1 MLAAMA
7 GLPDEATAQAL
18 PATSTTKPAQA
29 QDSAG
34 RARVA
39 GRIVRVTGG
48 GDRSVA
54 RQWVILHG
62 IGTTGGHAIDSTR
75 TAADGSFMLRYDRGT
90 DSTAQY
96 FISTVHHGIA
106 YVSGVLPPN
115 ATPDDA
121 TLTVFDTSSAAI
133 PLTVRGRHLLVFA
146 PADDPRRRVAEIYD
160 LSNDTTVTRIAT
172 ERSGPLWS
180 AGVPAAAQDFS
191 SGPEMLSNEAI
202 KLAAG
207 RVVAYAPVAPG
218 LKRIA
223 FTYALPPDAFP
234 VSFPVEHPTDVFEI
248 LVEDREAAVSGPGLE
263 ESAPSSIEG
272 RMFRR
277 FQAQGMSAPSLVV
290 VRVPTAPAAPKRAN
304 MALVVAL
311 GIVMAGALAV
321 ALRRARARP
330 SRADVPPTRAAESD
344 VDALAREIATLD
356 AAFETTDRGDDDRA
370 RYQHRRDQLKAELAE
385 RLAARRGA

>member
-1 MLAAMA
+1 MA
-7 GLPDEATAQAL
+7 GLLDEAAAQEL
-18 PATSTTKPAQA
+18 PGISATNLAQGH
-29 QDSAG
+29 D
-34 RARVA
+34 RAVVDRVA
-39 GRIVRVTGG
+39 GRIVRVTAG

-62 IGTTGGHAIDSTR
+62 IGATGGHAIDSTR
-75 TAADGSFMLRYDRGT
+75 TVADGSFELRYNRGA

-106 YVSGVLPPN
+106 YVSGVLPPE
-115 ATPDDA
+115 ATAADA
-121 TLTVFDTSSAAI
+121 TLTVFDTTSATI
-133 PLTVRGRHLLVFA
+133 PLTVRGRHVLVFA

-223 FTYALPPDAFP
+223 FTYALPPNAFP
-234 VSFPVEHPTDVFEI
+234 VNFPVEHPTDVFEI
-248 LVEDREAAVSGPGLE
+248 LVEDRQADVSGPGLE
-263 ESAPSSIEG
+263 ETAPSNIEG

-290 VRVPTAPAAPKRAN
+290 VRVPAAQTAPKRAN
-304 MALVVAL
+304 MALVAAL
-311 GIVMAGALAV
+311 GIVMIGALAI

-330 SRADVPPTRAAESD
+330 LRADAPPAGATESE
-344 VDALAREIATLD
+344 VDGLAREIATLD
-356 AAFETTDRGDDDRA
+356 AAFEATGRADDERA
-370 RYQHRRDQLKAELAE
+370 HYQRRRDQLKAELAE
-385 RLAARRGA
+385 RLAARRKA